1 MEFLTDEQSE
11 QILIISDVLNTSNV
25 WTKIERRLDIELDCD
40 SDIFSEIEEFIL
52 NKLEEMQENTREIQ
66 ENMNC

>member
-1 MEFLTDEQSE
+1 MHFLTDEQQE

-25 WTKIERRLDIELDCD
+25 WTKLERRLDIELDCN

-52 NKLEEMQENTREIQ
+52 NKLEEMQSITDD
-66 ENMNC
+66 C

>member
-66 ENMNC
+66 ENINC